1 MAQYTYRFQDR
12 DMSRDLRINYVY
24 MNEITYERF
33 TTACEQLGWANK
45 SLVQQCIH
53 AFFKKHQDY
62 YANAGIQ
69 DALARGLTSKDY
81 YEYLWSDRDDDLPHY
96 LGQRP
101 DFGSSPISTT
111 PQVVVRTSNKRNY
124 NVITLGD
131 YNCVLLKVAK
141 IVELET
147 WPGLVSRIMAYHF
160 NLYWESNYLPQIQLH
175 QSRNFKLEE

>member
-1 MAQYTYRFQDR
+1 
-12 DMSRDLRINYVY
+12 MSRDLRINYVY
-24 MNEITYERF
+24 MDELTYGRF
-33 TTACEQLGWANK
+33 ATACEQLGWANK

-53 AFFKKHQDY
+53 AFFKKHQGYYAEAGINDAAARGMEPSDY
-62 YANAGIQ
+62 Y
-69 DALARGLTSKDY
+69 D
-81 YEYLWSDRDDDLPHY
+81 YLWGDREDDLPPY

-111 PQVVVRTSNKRNY
+111 PPVAVSPGNKRQY

-147 WPGLVSRIMAYHF
+147 WPGLISRILSYHF
-160 NLYWESNYLPQIQLH
+160 HLYWESNYQPQITLH
-175 QSRNFKLEE
+175 ESKCFKREE